1 MRSASPSRRSP
12 LFETPAPPGPAMLAP
27 WRLGLA
33 CALALGA
40 CTAPQAPSH
49 EPPRGA
55 SAPTRALDTLDANDA
70 SPPSAAG
77 DAAAL
82 LAGEAGAADGSAL
95 DAGGEA
101 PYDLAADLLARG
113 VDAKRRLGARAATAV
128 VGDVFLL
135 AGPSSFGGFASSR
148 SLTARALT
156 AFYNDRFGRRPT
168 EAITVYLFG
177 DAQSY
182 SAFCKAAIHE
192 ACISIYGFYWPSE
205 RWMVMNAGLG
215 LGTLTHELV
224 HPLVEADFPEAPTW
238 LNEGIASIFEAPTF
252 PKAGEIHGVKNWR
265 LPRLRAALSSRTT
278 RAKALPHTLFGM
290 ADGVFRDDDEALHY
304 ALARYFCQWLDERGK
319 LWPFYR
325 AYRDDKRADPSGAA
339 TFKRVVGTT
348 PEEAEAPFLAWLS
361 RL

>member
-1 MRSASPSRRSP
+1 MPPPPSRPDRRASV
-12 LFETPAPPGPAMLAP
+12 PATSTREVRVVLAP
-27 WRLGLA
+27 RLLGLA
-33 CALALGA
+33 CALGLGA
-40 CTAPQAPSH
+40 CNTAPQAPSH
-49 EPPRGA
+49 EPPHVA
-55 SAPTRALDTLDANDA
+55 SAAARELDAPDA
-70 SPPSAAG
+70 ATPARVLDALS

-82 LAGEAGAADGSAL
+82 VAADAGAPAA
-95 DAGGEA
+95 DAGG
-101 PYDLAADLLARG
+101 YDLAADLVSRGEDAR
-113 VDAKRRLGARAATAV
+113 RRLGASTATAV

-135 AGPSSFGGFASSR
+135 AGPSSFGGFAASR
-148 SLTARALT
+148 SLAARALA
-156 AFYNDRFGRRPT
+156 AFYNDRFGRRPR

-224 HPLVEADFPEAPTW
+224 HPLVEADFPDAPTW

-265 LPRLRAALSSRTT
+265 LPRLRAALSGPPAA
-278 RAKALPHTLFGM
+278 RAKARPHTLFGM
-290 ADGVFRDDDEALHY
+290 ADEVFRDDDEALHY
-304 ALARYFCQWLDERGK
+304 ALARYLCQWLDERGK

-325 AYRDDKRADPSGAA
+325 AFRDDRRADPTGAA
-339 TFKRVVGTT
+339 AFKRVVGTT
-348 PEEAEAPFLAWLS
+348 PEEAEAPFLAWLA

>member
-1 MRSASPSRRSP
+1 MARP
-12 LFETPAPPGPAMLAP
+12 LATSFLP
-27 WRLGLA
+27 RLGLA
-33 CALALGA
+33 CALGIAA
-40 CTAPQAPSH
+40 CSTTPQAASRNPLRVAPPTR
-49 EPPRGA
+49 EPPPLESSPSFA
-55 SAPTRALDTLDANDA
+55 ALR
-70 SPPSAAG
+70 

-82 LAGEAGAADGSAL
+82 GEAGAADA
-95 DAGGEA
+95 AARAEIA
-101 PYDLAADLLARG
+101 ATPPYDLAADLTARG
-113 VDAKRRLGARAATAV
+113 VDAKRRLGAGAATAV

-135 AGPSSFGGFASSR
+135 AGPRSFGGFASSR
-148 SLTARALT
+148 SLTARALS
-156 AFYNDRFGRRPT
+156 AFYNDRFGRRPG

-192 ACISIYGFYWPSE
+192 ECISIYGFYWPSE

-224 HPLVEADFPEAPTW
+224 HPLVEADFPDAPTW

-252 PKAGEIHGVKNWR
+252 PKPGEIHGVKNWR
-265 LPRLRAALSSRTT
+265 LPRLQAALGGRST
-278 RAKALPHTLFGM
+278 RAKAMPRTLFGM
-290 ADGVFRDDDEALHY
+290 ADDVFRDDDEALHY
-304 ALARYFCQWLDERGK
+304 ALARYFCQWLDERGE

-325 AYRDDKRADPSGAA
+325 AYRDERRADPTGAA

>member
-1 MRSASPSRRSP
+1 MRPASPARRSP
-12 LFETPAPPGPAMLAP
+12 LLATPARPGPAVLAP
-27 WRLGLA
+27 WLLGLA

-40 CTAPQAPSH
+40 CNTAPQAPSQ
-49 EPPRGA
+49 EPPHVA
-55 SAPTRALDTLDANDA
+55 AAPTRALEGPDA
-70 SPPSAAG
+70 SPPSAAPG
-77 DAAAL
+77 DAAAR
-82 LAGEAGAADGSAL
+82 LAAVADAADGL
-95 DAGGEA
+95 RDAGAEA
-101 PYDLAADLLARG
+101 PYDLAADLVTRA
-113 VDAKRRLGARAATAV
+113 VDAKRRLGAGAATAV

-135 AGPSSFGGFASSR
+135 AGPPGFGGFASSR
-148 SLTARALT
+148 SLTSRALT
-156 AFYNDRFGRRPT
+156 AFYNDRFGRRPS

-224 HPLVEADFPEAPTW
+224 HPLVEADFPDAPTW

-252 PKAGEIHGVKNWR
+252 PKPGEIHGVKNWR
-265 LPRLRAALSSRTT
+265 LPRLKAALGGRAT
-278 RAKALPHTLFGM
+278 RAKAMPRTLFGM
-290 ADGVFRDDDEALHY
+290 ADEVFRDDDEALHY

-325 AYRDDKRADPSGAA
+325 AFRDERRVDPTGSA

-348 PEEAEAPFLAWLS
+348 PEEAEAPFLAWLA

>member
-1 MRSASPSRRSP
+1 MSHPDLARRRRGMVRP
-12 LFETPAPPGPAMLAP
+12 LATSVLVRLSLVCA
-27 WRLGLA
+27 LGLA
-33 CALALGA
+33 A
-40 CTAPQAPSH
+40 CSTTPQAPSH
-49 EPPRGA
+49 ESPRVA
-55 SAPTRALDTLDANDA
+55 APTREARPPEP
-70 SPPSAAG
+70 SPSSAALR
-77 DAAAL
+77 DAAADL
-82 LAGEAGAADGSAL
+82 GEAGASDARAATADAPT
-95 DAGGEA
+95 A
-101 PYDLAADLLARG
+101 PYDLAADLIARG
-113 VDAKRRLGARAATAV
+113 VDAKRRLGGGASTAV

-148 SLTARALT
+148 SLTARALS
-156 AFYNDRFGRRPT
+156 AFYNDRFGRRPS

-224 HPLVEADFPEAPTW
+224 HPLVEADFPDAPTW

-252 PKAGEIHGVKNWR
+252 PKPGEIHGVKNWR
-265 LPRLRAALSSRTT
+265 LPRLKAALGGRAT
-278 RAKALPHTLFGM
+278 RAKAMPRTLFGM
-290 ADGVFRDDDEALHY
+290 ADDVFRDDDEALHY

-325 AYRDDKRADPSGAA
+325 AFRDDRRADPSGAA

-348 PEEAEAPFLAWLS
+348 PEEAEAPFLAWLA